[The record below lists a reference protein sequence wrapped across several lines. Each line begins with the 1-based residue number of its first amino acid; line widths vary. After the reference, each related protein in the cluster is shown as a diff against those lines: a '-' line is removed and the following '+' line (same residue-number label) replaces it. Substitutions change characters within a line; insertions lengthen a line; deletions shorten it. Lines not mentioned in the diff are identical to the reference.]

1 MPTRSPVLLL
11 LLAGC
16 APSGGKD
23 STPTPTNTAP
33 SSPSIIVSPAFAT
46 TDQDLTVV
54 FTAQSSDAEGDAVSY
69 RYLWSVDG
77 TVRADLTTDTVPA
90 SETTKGESWTV
101 TVTPSDGTA
110 DGTPATANATIVNTP
125 PAAMVSLDPASP
137 GVTDDVTATAEATD
151 ADGDAVTF
159 TYAWS
164 VDGTAGSDTDAV
176 LPAGTAVR
184 GETWTVTATPSDGE
198 EAGAPAEAS
207 VTFGNTA
214 PSASSVTITPA
225 DPTKADTLVATVDGV
240 EDADGDAVTFTY
252 TWSVD
257 GAVVQDGASDS
268 LGPEWFSKSQS
279 VEVTATPNDGLTDG
293 DAVTSAAV
301 VIQNTRPS
309 IDAVTINP
317 AVAYEASTLTCL
329 PSGYVDI
336 DGDLGTYAYSWSVD
350 GSVVASTATING
362 SLFNKGASIA
372 CSVTPNDG
380 EADGATVASSAVT
393 VLNTAP
399 TLGVATLT
407 NRTPAEA
414 DTVAVTLTGASD
426 DDGDSIGYAYN
437 WYVDGTLAATT
448 STIDGAHFAKG
459 DSIQVEV
466 LPWDGSEY
474 GAPVWSDTA
483 VAVNTAPAVAVPTL
497 TPTTAYTNDVLTASN
512 STSDADG
519 DAVSV
524 TYTWYVNGV
533 PSSATGST
541 LDGSVHFDKGDEVYV
556 VATPGDGETAGTG
569 TSSATVTILNSPPS
583 SPVVAISPTEPV
595 DGDDLVCDVVTPS
608 TDADGDALTY
618 TYSWEV
624 DGSAAGISS
633 ETVPAG
639 DTSVGETWTC
649 SVVADDGDS
658 LRAAASDAVVVTCA
672 SGAGAT
678 EACPATNCLDVLD
691 QGYSTGDGLYWLDPS
706 GSGAAAQVYCDMSTD
721 GGGWTLVY
729 KRGTA
734 SSDTP
739 HACSSSETSGYST
752 SGLAS
757 ISVGSSDRVCGSQ
770 SLLESSS
777 SELACDWLDSSNAVN
792 TRVVYQLTVDTAWS
806 ALTADALGASYSH
819 LAVCAVDGTAG
830 VLDTSGAEALW
841 TCDTGTEVYSVWHTT
856 GCCGGPWTFADAW
869 DYATESNGRCWAR

>member
-1 MPTRSPVLLL
+1 MPIRPAILLL

-16 APSGGKD
+16 GPGASKD
-23 STPTPTNTAP
+23 STPTATNTAP
-33 SSPSIIVSPAFAT
+33 TSPAILVSPASAR
-46 TDQDLTVV
+46 TDEDLTVV
-54 FTAQSSDAEGDAVSY
+54 FTAQSSDPEGDAITY
-69 RYLWSVDG
+69 RYLWAVDG
-77 TVRADLTTDTVPA
+77 TVRSDLTTDTVPA

-110 DGTPATANATIVNTP
+110 DGTPAAADAAIVNTP
-125 PAAMVSLDPASP
+125 PAATVSLDPPAP
-137 GVTDDVTATAEATD
+137 GVTDDVTATADATD

-164 VDGTAGSDTDAV
+164 FDGTAGSDTDAV
-176 LPAGTAVR
+176 LPAGTAIR

-198 EAGAPAEAS
+198 EAGEPAEAS

-214 PSASSVTITPA
+214 PSASSLTITP
-225 DPTKADTLVATVDGV
+225 DPATKADTLLATVDGV
-240 EDADGDAVTFTY
+240 EDADGDTVTFSY
-252 TWSVD
+252 AWSVD
-257 GAVVQDGASDS
+257 GIVVQDGTSDS
-268 LGPEWFSKSQS
+268 LGPEWFAKSES
-279 VEVTATPNDGLTDG
+279 VVVTATPNDGLTDG
-293 DAVTSAAV
+293 DTVTSGPV
-301 VIQNTRPS
+301 VIQNSHPS
-309 IDAVTINP
+309 IDAVTIDP

-329 PSGYVDI
+329 PAGYSDI
-336 DGDLGTYAYSWSVD
+336 DGDVGTYTYSWVVD
-350 GSVVASTATING
+350 GAVVASTASIDG
-362 SLFNKGASIA
+362 SLFDKGASVA
-372 CSVTPNDG
+372 CSATPNDG

-399 TLGVATLT
+399 SLGVATLT

-437 WYVDGTLAATT
+437 WYVNGTLAATT
-448 STIDGAHFAKG
+448 STIDGSHFAKG

-474 GAPVWSDTA
+474 GAPVWSATA
-483 VAVNTAPAVAVPTL
+483 VAVNTAPTASAAAL
-497 TPTTAYTNDVLTASN
+497 APTTAYTNDVLTAST

-524 TYTWYVNGV
+524 SYTWYVNGV
-533 PSSATGST
+533 PITATGST
-541 LDGSVHFDKGDEVYV
+541 LDGTTHFDKGDEVYV
-556 VATPGDGETAGTG
+556 VATPNDGETAGTG
-569 TSSATVTILNSPPS
+569 TSSAAVTILNTAPS
-583 SPVVAISPTEPV
+583 APVVAVSPSDPA

-608 TDADGDALTY
+608 TDADGDALSYAYAWT
-618 TYSWEV
+618 V
-624 DGSAAGISS
+624 DGSDAGISS
-633 ETVPAG
+633 DTVPAG
-639 DTSVGETWTC
+639 DTSVGESWVC
-649 SVVADDGDS
+649 SVVADDGES
-658 LRAAASDAVVVTCA
+658 VSAAASDTVVVTCG

-691 QGYSTGDGLYWLDPS
+691 QGSATGDGLYWLDPS
-706 GSGAAAQVYCDMSTD
+706 GSGTAAQVYCDMSTD

-739 HACSSSETSGYST
+739 HACSSSETSGTST
-752 SGLAS
+752 SGLSS
-757 ISVGSSDRVCGSQ
+757 ISVASGDRVCGSQ
-770 SLLESSS
+770 TLLESAS

-792 TRVVYQLTVDTAWS
+792 TRVVYELTLDTAWS
-806 ALTADALGASYSH
+806 ALTADSLGSSYH
-819 LAVCAVDGTAG
+819 GLAVCAVDGVSG

-841 TCDTGTEVYSVWHTT
+841 TCDTGSDVYSIWHTT
-856 GCCGGPWTFADAW
+856 ACCGGPWTFADAW